1 MYKNIEAFLSS
12 WAFKL
17 FHKDYI
23 ENKIKYLG
31 SDTLRHIKRSN
42 IRIYYI
48 LKNVIV
54 RASKKFKQIRFNII
68 MIRNDESVT
77 KNDCLVFE
85 PAGLKRV

>member
-1 MYKNIEAFLSS
+1 MFENFE
-12 WAFKL
+12 KL
-17 FHKDYI
+17 AIRPFQNYYI

-31 SDTLRHIKRSN
+31 GDTLRYIKRSN

-68 MIRNDESVT
+68 MIRNDESIT
-77 KNDCLVFE
+77 KNDCVVFE
-85 PAGLKRV
+85 PAGLKRI